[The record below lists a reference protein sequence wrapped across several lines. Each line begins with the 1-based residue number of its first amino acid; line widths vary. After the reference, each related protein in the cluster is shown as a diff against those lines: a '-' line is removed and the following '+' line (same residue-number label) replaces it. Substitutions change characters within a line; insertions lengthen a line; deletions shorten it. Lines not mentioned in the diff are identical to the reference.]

1 MTQQTEPTTRRG
13 VVLYPANPFMEAG
26 LVKSKNQA
34 HHEQAGRDDG
44 DGRQWRNRC
53 PCRRFLARR
62 KVDSAKFI
70 KLYVNGV
77 KAFKDLKGPGTK
89 VFELLYL
96 EMQRNIAT
104 DRVFMSFSAVDQNIS
119 PISMATYKR
128 GMAELIAKGF
138 WLQPPSKAGTGSILI
153 SCSTATGLLSF
164 VSSDARAASLP
175 TRVRRH
181 CRSQRVAKQ
190 PNQGRACCPAARG
203 CGLWPLVACG
213 AIK

>member
-26 LVKSKNQA
+26 LVKAKTKRITNKRGEMMVMGDSGEIVA
-34 HHEQAGRDDG
+34 PVAGF
-44 DGRQWRNRC
+44 WH
-53 PCRRFLARR
+53 AEE
-62 KVDSAKFI
+62 VDSAKFI

-138 WLQPPSKAGTGSILI
+138 LA
-153 SCSTATGLLSF
+153 
-164 VSSDARAASLP
+164 P
-175 TRVRRH
+175 TPRPR
-181 CRSQRVAKQ
+181 
-190 PNQGRACCPAARG
+190 
-203 CGLWPLVACG
+203 LVLAQS
-213 AIK
+213 